1 MHSGFG
7 GECEILLVEL
17 TILAS
22 RDRIIGITFR
32 AGVFVDDAGLRVL
45 LAGQVFELSYACELV
60 IVRIVYDRNGLILRL
75 VQGLVS
81 ELQTAVWQSPKLKI
95 EKFVHWS
102 GIDHFAVRYDLL
114 DLPIIGIE
122 HYPDVRMIQH
132 IGKHARKAVLGH
144 GLIRIREVTVIT
156 VGPRWYPRRHLCVK
170 VRRIQ
175 APLLTGVAAKEFFV

>member
-1 MHSGFG
+1 GIERQSLRHHLVHIIILISGEPADEMHPGFG

-75 VQGLVS
+75 VQGLES
-81 ELQTAVWQSPKLKI
+81 ELQTAVWQSPKLK
-95 EKFVHWS
+95 
-102 GIDHFAVRYDLL
+102 
-114 DLPIIGIE
+114 
-122 HYPDVRMIQH
+122 
-132 IGKHARKAVLGH
+132 
-144 GLIRIREVTVIT
+144 
-156 VGPRWYPRRHLCVK
+156 
-170 VRRIQ
+170 
-175 APLLTGVAAKEFFV
+175 